1 MTRDLRNDP
10 DDTEPSPAFVSRG
23 GLKLD
28 HALRV
33 FGVSPAGRV
42 CADLG
47 CSTGGFVDCLLRAG
61 AAKVYAVD
69 RGYGVLDYSLR
80 GDDRVVVRERTDALH
95 VRLPEP
101 AELVTI
107 DAGWTRQRR
116 ILPAAMRL
124 LASGGEIITL
134 VKPHYEASPRMLDG
148 GVVPDEHLSS
158 VLDGV
163 RPVLE
168 AVGLTLLGETE
179 SPICGGGG
187 NREWLWRLRRP

>member
-1 MTRDLRNDP
+1 MGRDSQ
-10 DDTEPSPAFVSRG
+10 DDSEAGGSPPAFVSRG

-28 HALRV
+28 HGLRA
-33 FGVSPAGRV
+33 FGVRPSGLA

-80 GDDRVVVRERTDALH
+80 KDDRVVVMERTDALH

-101 AELVTI
+101 VELVTI

-116 ILPAAMRL
+116 VLPAAMRL
-124 LASGGEIITL
+124 LAKGGEIITL
-134 VKPHYEASPRMLDG
+134 VKPHYEAPPVLLDG
-148 GVVPDEHLSS
+148 GVVPDEHLPG

-163 RPVLE
+163 RPVLD
-168 AVGLTLLGETE
+168 ALGLTLLGETE
-179 SPICGGGG
+179 SPIRGGGG
-187 NREWLWRLRRP
+187 NREWLWHLRRT